1 LSRGIVKSTFLEDF
15 RSFFS
20 EVVPRERRTFDWRH
34 PEHDPQGLYSVDCR
48 VNGMARPLCVFAL
61 PTDGK
66 IRDATISILQFEKWG
81 IPFRSVGIFEDQE
94 EAGRRPVARFTDVC
108 DRQFSSLTAN
118 SDRLRRFVAE
128 ALEST

>member
-1 LSRGIVKSTFLEDF
+1 MSRGFAKSTFLEDF

-20 EVVPRERRTFDWRH
+20 EVVPEERRTFDWCH
-34 PEHDPQGLYSVDCR
+34 LGHDPQGLYSVDCR
-48 VNGMARPLCVFAL
+48 VNGMPKPLFIFAL

-66 IRDATISILQFEKWG
+66 TRDATISILQFEKWG

-94 EAGRRPVARFTDVC
+94 EVGRRPLARFTDVC

-128 ALEST
+128 ALESS